1 MENLQN
7 QMQGL
12 NVHQPAGRPPRH
24 KRPAHAYHQDLNQA
38 PLAQVESSHGFDP
51 RLVPSQA
58 PQPSTGYVRADV
70 AAKQIPSLPELRE
83 ADQALWRT
91 VPFCTWDNRT
101 SYPSSQTD
109 YTCIDQGNSSPKFAR
124 LTLPLVPATAE
135 TLEKT
140 ELPLALVLQPLAEQR
155 PEEMPIP
162 VIDFGPEGPPRCTNC
177 MSYIS
182 PFHSFGSG
190 GGQFHCPMCGSA
202 TQTRQSY
209 YSPVDNGGRRV
220 DIDSRPELKYGTVDF
235 VVPREYWAKEQD
247 PKPIHWIIAID
258 VSSESVKKGI
268 PEAAADAVR
277 SALYGEKGGL
287 AQGAQVSIITFDRTV
302 HFYNLKV
309 FSWSAFTNT

>member
-12 NVHQPAGRPPRH
+12 NVHHPVGRPPRH

-38 PLAQVESSHGFDP
+38 PLAHGEPSHGFDP

-58 PQPSTGYVRADV
+58 PQPSTGYVRTDV

-140 ELPLALVLQPLAEQR
+140 ELPLAVVLQPLAEQR
-155 PEEMPIP
+155 PEEMP
-162 VIDFGPEGPPRCTNC
+162 
-177 MSYIS
+177 
-182 PFHSFGSG
+182 
-190 GGQFHCPMCGSA
+190 
-202 TQTRQSY
+202 
-209 YSPVDNGGRRV
+209 
-220 DIDSRPELKYGTVDF
+220 
-235 VVPREYWAKEQD
+235 
-247 PKPIHWIIAID
+247 
-258 VSSESVKKGI
+258 
-268 PEAAADAVR
+268 
-277 SALYGEKGGL
+277 
-287 AQGAQVSIITFDRTV
+287 
-302 HFYNLKV
+302 
-309 FSWSAFTNT
+309 